1 MLGCVGTCE
10 DSLPPFACHY
20 QAQCCL
26 AILSWM
32 YFCRFIKRRSA
43 LYKLS
48 SVLFVYDHTEHI
60 KINLPFYFSLL
71 AAILVTPF
79 LMFFINVSSWNPGDA
94 FVFSFFAHMLLLLVL
109 VPFE

>member
-1 MLGCVGTCE
+1 MLFGDTLLNVLLSIYQEKIC
-10 DSLPPFACHY
+10 SL
-20 QAQCCL
+20 QVVISL
-26 AILSWM
+26 LL
-32 YFCRFIKRRSA
+32 FI
-43 LYKLS
+43 
-48 SVLFVYDHTEHI
+48 YDHTEHI

-94 FVFSFFAHMLLLLVL
+94 FVFSFFAHLLLLLVL